1 MQLEKPTPLPG
12 DVSTWAHI
20 RKGAG
25 LSAVKLAAAIG
36 VSVPTLYA
44 WENGSH
50 LPTGLN
56 REAYA
61 KALRELQQLADTDA

>member
-1 MQLEKPTPLPG
+1 VQLDKPTPLPG
-12 DVSTWAHI
+12 DATTWAHI

-25 LSAVKLAAAIG
+25 LSAVQLAAAIG

-50 LPTGLN
+50 SPTGLN

-61 KALRELQQLADTDA
+61 KALRELQHLAEADV

>member
-1 MQLEKPTPLPG
+1 VQLDKPTPLPS
-12 DVSTWAHI
+12 DATTWAHI

-36 VSVPTLYA
+36 VSVPTLYS
-44 WENGSH
+44 WENLTHS
-50 LPTGLN
+50 PTGLQ

-61 KALRELQQLADTDA
+61 LALQKLRQADAGA

>member
-1 MQLEKPTPLPG
+1 VQIDKPTPLPS

-36 VSVPTLYA
+36 VSVPTLYS
-44 WENGSH
+44 WENGTH
-50 LPTGLN
+50 CPTGLN

-61 KALRELQQLADTDA
+61 RALQELRQSADTDA